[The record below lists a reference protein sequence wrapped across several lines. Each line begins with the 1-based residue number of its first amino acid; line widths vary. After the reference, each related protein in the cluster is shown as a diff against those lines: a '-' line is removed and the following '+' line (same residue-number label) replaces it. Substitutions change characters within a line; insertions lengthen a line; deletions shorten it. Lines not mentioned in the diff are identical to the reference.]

1 MPIKIPDSLPA
12 RKTLEGENI
21 FVMTEYRAIHQDI
34 RPLKLL
40 ILNLMPTKIVT
51 ETQLLRKFSNTPL
64 QIQVELLHTIS
75 HTAQNVDHSHLE
87 SFYTSFEKIKDTY
100 YDGLVITG
108 APVENLDFES
118 VDYWDELCQIMAW
131 SKTHVHSTLH
141 ICWGAQAGLYYHYG
155 VPKYILDK
163 KLVGV
168 FDHQVLKPSSPLFRG
183 FDDRFYAPHSRY
195 TEVLAEDIRQHED
208 LEILAVSEEA
218 GVFAVKTEDSRQFF
232 FLGHLEY
239 DRNTLALEYERD
251 TKKGL
256 NIDVPKHYFPNDDPT
271 QPPIVR
277 WRSAGQ
283 LIYTNWLNYYVYQT
297 TPYDLSTLSEQE
309 PETKA

>member
-1 MPIKIPDSLPA
+1 MPIKIPNSLPA
-12 RKTLEGENI
+12 RATLEGENI

-40 ILNLMPTKIVT
+40 ILNLMPTKIAT

-64 QIQVELLHTIS
+64 QIQVELLQTVS
-75 HTAQNVDHSHLE
+75 HSAQNVDRSPLE
-87 SFYTSFEKIKDTY
+87 AVYTSFDQIKNKF

-108 APVENLDFES
+108 APVENMDFEA
-118 VDYWDELCQIMAW
+118 VDYWAELCQIMDW

-155 VPKYILDK
+155 IPKYVLPQK
-163 KLVGV
+163 VFGV

-183 FDDRFYAPHSRY
+183 FDDRFYAPHSRH
-195 TEVLAEDIRQHED
+195 TEVLEEDIRKIPS
-208 LEILAVSEEA
+208 LEVLAVSEEV
-218 GVFAVKTEDSRQFF
+218 GVFAVKTENSRQFF
-232 FLGHLEY
+232 LLGHLEY
-239 DRNTLALEYERD
+239 DRDTLAQEYQRD
-251 TKKGL
+251 VDRGL
-256 NIDVPKHYFPNDDPT
+256 TIQVPRHYFPGDDPT
-271 QPPIVR
+271 KPPVVR

-297 TPYDLSTLSEQE
+297 TPYDLSALDRE
-309 PETKA
+309 

>member
-1 MPIKIPDSLPA
+1 MPIKIPNSLPA
-12 RKTLEGENI
+12 RATLEGENI

-40 ILNLMPTKIVT
+40 ILNLMPTKIAT

-64 QIQVELLHTIS
+64 QIQVELLQTVS
-75 HTAQNVDHSHLE
+75 HSAQNVDRSHLE
-87 SFYTSFEKIKDTY
+87 SFYTSFDQIKNKF

-108 APVENLDFES
+108 APVENMDFEA
-118 VDYWDELCQIMAW
+118 VDYWAELCQIMDW

-155 VPKYILDK
+155 IPKYVLPQK
-163 KLVGV
+163 VFGV

-183 FDDRFYAPHSRY
+183 FDDRFYAPHSRH
-195 TEVLAEDIRQHED
+195 TEVLEEDIRKIPS
-208 LEILAVSEEA
+208 LEVLAVSEEV
-218 GVFAVKTEDSRQFF
+218 GVFAVKTENSRQFF
-232 FLGHLEY
+232 LLGHLEY
-239 DRNTLALEYERD
+239 DRDTLAQEYPRD
-251 TKKGL
+251 VDRCLT
-256 NIDVPKHYFPNDDPT
+256 IQVPRHYVPGDDPT
-271 QPPIVR
+271 KPPVVR

-297 TPYDLSTLSEQE
+297 TPYDLSALDRE
-309 PETKA
+309 

>member
-1 MPIKIPDSLPA
+1 MPIKIPNSLPA
-12 RKTLEGENI
+12 RATLEGENI

-40 ILNLMPTKIVT
+40 ILNLMPTKIAT

-64 QIQVELLHTIS
+64 QIQVELLQTVS
-75 HTAQNVDHSHLE
+75 HSAQNVDRSHLE
-87 SFYTSFEKIKDTY
+87 SFYTSFDQIKNKF

-108 APVENLDFES
+108 AAVENMDFEA
-118 VDYWDELCQIMAW
+118 VDYWAELFQIMDW

-155 VPKYILDK
+155 IPKYVLPQK
-163 KLVGV
+163 VFGV

-183 FDDRFYAPHSRY
+183 FDDRFYAPHSRH
-195 TEVLAEDIRQHED
+195 TEVLEEDIRKIPS
-208 LEILAVSEEA
+208 LEVLAVSEEV
-218 GVFAVKTEDSRQFF
+218 GVFAVKTENSRQFF
-232 FLGHLEY
+232 LLGHLEY
-239 DRNTLALEYERD
+239 DRDTLAQEYQRD
-251 TKKGL
+251 VDRGL
-256 NIDVPKHYFPNDDPT
+256 TIQVPRHYFPGDDPT
-271 QPPIVR
+271 KPPVVR

-297 TPYDLSTLSEQE
+297 TPYDLSALDRE
-309 PETKA
+309 

>member
-1 MPIKIPDSLPA
+1 MPIKIPNSLPA
-12 RKTLEGENI
+12 REILEGENI
-21 FVMTEYRAIHQDI
+21 FVMTEYRAMHQDI
-34 RPLKLL
+34 RPLKIL

-64 QIQVELLHTIS
+64 QIQAELLQTVS
-75 HTAQNVDHSHLE
+75 HEAQNVDRSHLE
-87 SFYTSFEKIKDTY
+87 SFYTTFDEIKDKY
-100 YDGLVITG
+100 YDGMVITG
-108 APVENLDFES
+108 APVENLDFEA
-118 VDYWDELCQIMAW
+118 VDYWDELCQIMDW

-155 VPKYILDK
+155 VPKYSLPK
-163 KLVGV
+163 KVFGV

-183 FDDRFYAPHSRY
+183 FDDRFYAPHSRH
-195 TEVLAEDIRQHED
+195 TEVLEEDIRKIPG
-208 LEILAVSEEA
+208 LEVLAVSDEV

-239 DRNTLALEYERD
+239 DRNTLLLEYQRD
-251 TKKGL
+251 VDKGL
-256 NIDVPKHYFPNDDPT
+256 DIDVPKHYFPNDDPT
-271 QPPIVR
+271 QTPIVR

-297 TPYDLSTLSEQE
+297 TPYDLTTLNESQ
-309 PETKA
+309 A